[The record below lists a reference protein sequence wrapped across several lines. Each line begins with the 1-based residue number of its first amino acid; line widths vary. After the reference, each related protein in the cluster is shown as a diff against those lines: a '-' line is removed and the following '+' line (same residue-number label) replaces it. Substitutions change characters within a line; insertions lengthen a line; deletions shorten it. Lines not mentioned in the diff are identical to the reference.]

1 MLTISAR
8 VRGKRAARSPTG
20 VVCGAGGDAGGRAGG
35 GLGGGG
41 DGGLVV
47 TGTSFVPCEKT
58 RSASDTCSQARV
70 KGVRLVWWTARGMW
84 GTRDKGIGW
93 LTVIFFVRAS

>member
-47 TGTSFVPCEKT
+47 TGTSFVPCEKS
-58 RSASDTCSQARV
+58 RSVSDTCSQACE
-70 KGVRLVWWTARGMW
+70 GCASSLVDSEGYVGHT
-84 GTRDKGIGW
+84 I
-93 LTVIFFVRAS
+93 